1 MKHMRKLQMPLVWLL
16 IIGMVAGVGAGLLNV
31 L

>member
-1 MKHMRKLQMPLVWLL
+1 MKHMRKLQTPLVWLL
-16 IIGMVAGVGAGLLNV
+16 IFGLVAGVGAGLLNV